1 LSSEDRLGAAQ
12 VRLLKYS
19 YMHQLRV
26 ANRRTHQVPVCL
38 LKFGAVLF
46 AGLAMFGTACERA
59 SQKGTLLTSTIE
71 VRRLPLAD
79 AKRGYPVR
87 LRGIATYYH
96 ASSNALIL
104 QTGADGILVD
114 TTRIEVPIAAGREI
128 EVVGVTGTRESA
140 AIVVGTAMK
149 DLQTAQFP
157 AATRVSMADLRSGA
171 VSYRWV
177 EAAGVVRSAR
187 VENDR
192 RFTLTVATADGMFQA
207 RVNGS
212 GPGAGDGFID
222 SKVRIHGVA
231 LTTFNMGRQPVR
243 LQVFVPSVAEISI
256 EEAGPTDP
264 FSVPIQTIGA
274 VRLTAERGRVEHR
287 AHLRGMIV
295 RRPDGTA
302 SVIDSTGSMPVTI
315 EEMTSVLPDTEVDVS
330 GFVERTGSDVVLDYA
345 VVRSIEPRLSG
356 ADRTPLAGQ
365 AAGTRPAI
373 ATIAEIR
380 RLPPVEARRG
390 FPVQFRAVVT
400 YWMKPRNFVF
410 VQDSTAGIFMVNAGA
425 PVEPGQLVD
434 VRGESAAG
442 DFAPIVDKAT
452 ARVIGR
458 AALPTPVRVPIAELF
473 SGRYDSQ
480 WVETEGTVHAVV
492 AEGLDAALTLVSGSH
507 KFKAVLPGLGSHLPV
522 QLVDAKVRIQGAC
535 GSIFNDRRQLLSIQ
549 MLVPEMAHVVVL
561 ERPPASPQSL
571 PVQPINALLQFKPEQ
586 PVDHRVRIQGIVT
599 LRRPSGTV
607 FIADTT
613 GGVPIEAARDFSV
626 EPGDRV
632 DVVGFPAQGG
642 YLAVLENAVFQ
653 KRVQGPAPPA
663 SFITADE
670 ALSGN
675 YHAQLVQMEGYVLER
690 VADSTKTLV
699 TLQAGQ
705 RVFTAVLDGAPNV
718 ESLAAVRSGS
728 LVQVTGV
735 CLVDAEKT
743 IENDGRVSI
752 HDFRL
757 VLRTPRDM
765 VVLKNAS
772 WWSVQRVVWLLGV
785 MILVVLTAFTW
796 ALGLRRRVQQQ
807 TEVIRRQ
814 LQTEASLRQAAQA
827 ANSAKS
833 EFLANMSHE
842 IRTPMNGVIGMTAL
856 ALDTE
861 LTPYQADC
869 LNTVK
874 GSAESLLTILNDIL
888 DFSKIESRKL
898 ELESIPFSLSD
909 AIGDALKPLAV
920 RANEKGLEII
930 VDMGPDVPA
939 GVVGDPVRLK
949 QILTNL
955 AGNAIKFTE
964 HGHVIVAVREEARGE
979 DCTRLHFGV
988 TDTGI
993 GIPAEKQA
1001 TVFEAFNQADGSTTR
1016 RFGGTG
1022 LGLAISSTLVRL
1034 MGGRIW
1040 LESVP
1045 GTGSTFHFTVALDTA
1060 GLPSDV
1066 SLDKKRLATIPV
1078 LIVDDNEVNRRILE
1092 TQLAAWGMLPTTAS
1106 GGQQALDL
1114 LTAAARRGES
1124 FRLVLLDSHMPD
1136 LDGFGVASVIAER
1149 PELAGATIM
1158 MLSSSGLEGEAA
1170 RCRALGVAAHLTKPI
1185 KQSDLLEA
1193 ICRTLDHNTRK
1204 TMAHSARVVPA
1215 AVPLVQSMRVL
1226 VAEDNV
1232 VNQRVASGLLRKRGH
1247 DVTVV
1252 GDGQA
1257 AVAAI
1262 ADGTFDVVLMD
1273 VQMPVMDGFEAT
1285 TEIRA
1290 REKTSGGHLRIIAM
1304 TAHAMAGDRDRCLR
1318 AGMDGY
1324 VSKPLDP
1331 RLLCAVVEQEEV
1343 APSLL
1348 PPAFER
1354 DAVLERLGGDS
1365 QLLSE
1370 VIQLF
1375 LVDCPLRLAAIKT
1388 AIEARNADGLCREAH
1403 GLKGAAGNLSA
1414 VSLFETA
1421 EILEQ
1426 LGREQRFDAA
1436 EAAWR
1441 KLSDDATHVLDALR
1455 RNEAAA

>member
-1 LSSEDRLGAAQ
+1 ML
-12 VRLLKYS
+12 
-19 YMHQLRV
+19 
-26 ANRRTHQVPVCL
+26 
-38 LKFGAVLF
+38 
-46 AGLAMFGTACERA
+46 GTACERA
-59 SQKGTLLTSTIE
+59 SHKETLRLLTSTTE
-71 VRRLPLAD
+71 VRQLRLAD
-79 AKRGYPVR
+79 AGRGYPVR

-96 ASSNALIL
+96 APSTSLIL

-114 TTRIEVPIAAGREI
+114 ASRIQAPIAPGREI
-128 EVVGVTGTRESA
+128 EVVGVTGIGESS
-140 AIVVGTAMK
+140 AIVVGTAVK
-149 DLQTAQFP
+149 DLQTAQMP
-157 AATRVSMADLRSGA
+157 AATRVSIADLRSGMF
-171 VSYRWV
+171 SYRWV
-177 EAAGVVRSAR
+177 EATGVVRSSS
-187 VENDR
+187 VENDL
-192 RFTLTVATADGMFQA
+192 RFTLTVVSADGTFQA

-212 GPGAGDGFID
+212 GPGVGDRFID
-222 SKVRIHGVA
+222 SKVRLRGVA
-231 LTTFNMGRQPVR
+231 LTMFNMGHQPVR
-243 LQVFVPSVAEISI
+243 LQVFVPSLADIAI
-256 EEAGPTDP
+256 EEAGAADP
-264 FSVPIQTIGA
+264 FSVSIQSIGA
-274 VRLTAERGRVEHR
+274 VRRTAEHSRVEHR
-287 AHLRGMIV
+287 VRLQGMIV

-302 SVIDSTGSMPVTI
+302 SVTDRTGSMSVRI
-315 EEMTSVLPDTEVDVS
+315 EEMTSGLPDTEVDVS
-330 GFVERTGSDVVLDYA
+330 GFVERTGPDVVLDSA
-345 VVRSIEPRLSG
+345 VVHSIEPRLP
-356 ADRTPLAGQ
+356 ARAERTPLAGP

-410 VQDSTAGIFMVNAGA
+410 VQDATAGIFMVNNGA

-434 VRGESAAG
+434 VTGKSAAG

-452 ARVIGR
+452 ARVVGR
-458 AALPTPVRVPIAELF
+458 AALPAPIRVPIVELF

-480 WVETEGTVHAVV
+480 WVETEGTVRAVA
-492 AEGLDAALTLVSGSH
+492 AEGPDAALTLVSGPY
-507 KFKAVLPGLGSHLPV
+507 KFKAVLSRLGSQLPLHLIG
-522 QLVDAKVRIQGAC
+522 AKVRIQGAC

-549 MLVPEMAHVVVL
+549 VLVPEISHLRVL
-561 ERPPASPQSL
+561 ERPAASPQSL
-571 PVQPINALLQFKPEQ
+571 PVQPINALLQFSPEQ
-586 PVDHRVRIQGIVT
+586 PAEHRVRIQGVVT
-599 LRRPSGTV
+599 LRRPTGTV
-607 FIADTT
+607 FVADTT
-613 GGVPIEAARDFSV
+613 GGVPIEAPRDFSV
-626 EPGDRV
+626 APGDRV

-653 KRVQGPAPPA
+653 KREPGPAPA
-663 SFITADE
+663 AAFITADE

-675 YHAQLVQMEGYVLER
+675 YHAQLVQMEGYVLDR
-690 VADSTKTLV
+690 VADSTKALL
-699 TLQAGQ
+699 TLQAG
-705 RVFTAVLDGAPNV
+705 RHVFTAVLDSAPNS
-718 ESLAAVRSGS
+718 ESLAVLRSGS

-735 CLVDAEKT
+735 CLVDAEKS

-752 HDFRL
+752 QDFRL
-757 VLRTPRDM
+757 VLRTPRDV
-765 VVLKNAS
+765 VVLKSAS
-772 WWSVQRVVWLLGV
+772 WWSVQRVLWLLGV
-785 MILVVLTAFTW
+785 MILVVVTVFAWVLV
-796 ALGLRRRVQQQ
+796 LRRRVQRQ
-807 TEVIRRQ
+807 TEFIRQQ
-814 LQTEASLRQAAQA
+814 LQTEASLRESAQA

-898 ELESIPFSLSD
+898 ELESIPFSLHD
-909 AIGDALKPLAV
+909 AIADALKPLAV
-920 RANEKGLEII
+920 QASQKGLEII
-930 VDMGPDVPA
+930 VDMAPDVPA
-939 GVVGDPVRLK
+939 GVVGDPVRLR

-964 HGHVIVAVREEARGE
+964 HGHVIVAIHEEARGE
-979 DCTRLHFGV
+979 DCTRLHFRV

-993 GIPAEKQA
+993 GVPAAKQA

-1034 MGGRIW
+1034 MGGHIR
-1040 LESVP
+1040 LDSTP

-1060 GLPSDV
+1060 ELPADV
-1066 SLDKKRLATIPV
+1066 SLDQRRLARVPV

-1092 TQLAAWGMLPTTAS
+1092 TQLAAWGMQPTTAN

-1114 LTAAARRGES
+1114 LRAASRKGEP
-1124 FRLVLLDSHMPD
+1124 FPLVLLDSRMPD
-1136 LDGFGVASVIAER
+1136 LDGFNVATAIAKR

-1158 MLSSSGLEGEAA
+1158 MLSSSGLDGEAT
-1170 RCRALGVAAHLTKPI
+1170 RGRALGVAAHLTKPI

-1193 ICRTLDHNTRK
+1193 ICRTLDRNTRK
-1204 TMAHSARVVPA
+1204 TMAHSERVVPSCA
-1215 AVPLVQSMRVL
+1215 PLARAMRVL

-1232 VNQRVASGLLRKRGH
+1232 VNQRVASGLLSKRGH

-1252 GDGQA
+1252 GDGR
-1257 AVAAI
+1257 AAI
-1262 ADGTFDVVLMD
+1262 AAIAEGSFDVVLMD
-1273 VQMPVMDGFEAT
+1273 VQMPDMDGFEAT
-1285 TEIRA
+1285 AEIRA
-1290 REKTSGGHLRIIAM
+1290 REKTTGGHLRIIAM
-1304 TAHAMAGDRDRCLR
+1304 TAHAMTGDRDRCLR

-1343 APSLL
+1343 APSPQL
-1348 PPAFER
+1348 PTFER
-1354 DAVLERLGGDS
+1354 SAALERLGGDS

-1375 LVDCPLRLAAIKT
+1375 LVDCPHRLAAIKAAVDARDAD
-1388 AIEARNADGLCREAH
+1388 AICREAH

-1414 VSLFETA
+1414 VSLFDTA

-1426 LGREQRFDAA
+1426 LGRESRFDAA

-1441 KLSDDATHVLDALR
+1441 RLSGEAAHVLDALR